1 MKEIFEAFVESF
13 QNGTGTI
20 LSPEGKRSDHAG
32 MFILDEE
39 EAIIVIV
46 RRFFFPHSQYSF
58 DIYNLQSYIIS
69 PHLTFYIG

>member
-20 LSPEGKRSDHAG
+20 LLPEGKRSDHAG

-46 RRFFFPHSQYSF
+46 KHFFSPFAVHLLHSE
-58 DIYNLQSYIIS
+58 L
-69 PHLTFYIG
+69 